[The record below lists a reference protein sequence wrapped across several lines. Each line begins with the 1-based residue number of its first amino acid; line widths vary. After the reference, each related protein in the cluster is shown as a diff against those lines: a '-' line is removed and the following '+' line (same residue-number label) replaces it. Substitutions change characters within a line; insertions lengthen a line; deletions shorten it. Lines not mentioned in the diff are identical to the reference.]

1 VLGQPVAEDLITQRI
16 TIAKSLSQVTNLIRA
31 DPEIIGQNS
40 KDQLKL
46 MLNSMI
52 GLDKRDKILI
62 PNSQSENNVKVDVNA
77 TLKEKTILSSNSL

>member
-1 VLGQPVAEDLITQRI
+1 
-16 TIAKSLSQVTNLIRA
+16 VTNLIRA
-31 DPEIIGQNS
+31 DPEIIGQKS

-52 GLDKRDKILI
+52 GLDPSDRVMV

-77 TLKEKTILSSNSL
+77 TLKSQTILSSNSI

>member
-1 VLGQPVAEDLITQRI
+1 MAEDIITQRI

-52 GLDKRDKILI
+52 GLDSSDKIMI
-62 PNSQSENNVKVDVNA
+62 TNYKSENNVKVDANS
-77 TLKEKTILSSNSL
+77 TIKEKSILSSKSI

>member
-1 VLGQPVAEDLITQRI
+1 VAEDVITQRI

-52 GLDKRDKILI
+52 GLDSSDKIMI
-62 PNSQSENNVKVDVNA
+62 PDSQSENKFKVDANS
-77 TLKEKTILSSNSL
+77 TIKEKSILSSKSI

>member
-52 GLDKRDKILI
+52 GLDSRDKILI
-62 PNSQSENNVKVDVNA
+62 PNSQSEKNVKVDVNA

>member
-1 VLGQPVAEDLITQRI
+1 MAEDLITQRI

-40 KDQLKL
+40 KDQIKL

-52 GLDKRDKILI
+52 GLDSTDKIMI
-62 PNSQSENNVKVDVNA
+62 PNSQSENNVKVDANS
-77 TLKEKTILSSNSL
+77 TIKEKNILSSKSI

>member
-1 VLGQPVAEDLITQRI
+1 MAEDLITQRI

-52 GLDKRDKILI
+52 GLDSRDKILI
-62 PNSQSENNVKVDVNA
+62 PNSQSEKNVKVDVNA

>member
-1 VLGQPVAEDLITQRI
+1 MAEDLITQRI

>member
-52 GLDKRDKILI
+52 GLDSRDKILI
-62 PNSQSENNVKVDVNA
+62 PNSQSEKNVRVDVNA

>member
-1 VLGQPVAEDLITQRI
+1 MLGQPVAEDLITQRI

-52 GLDKRDKILI
+52 GLDSRDKILI
-62 PNSQSENNVKVDVNA
+62 PNSQSEKNVRVDVNA